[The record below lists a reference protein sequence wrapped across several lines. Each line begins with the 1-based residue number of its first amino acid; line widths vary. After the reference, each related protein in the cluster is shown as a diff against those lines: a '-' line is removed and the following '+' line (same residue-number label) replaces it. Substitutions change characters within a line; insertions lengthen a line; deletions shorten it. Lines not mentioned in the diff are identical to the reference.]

1 MATMHI
7 RKSRLSS
14 RQQSELIKLFVTE
27 VTAGNR
33 VRVGRG
39 SSEYSHPLLPVFE
52 GAFFTIKQPCFKLTG
67 EVEADGSY
75 FGGKRKR
82 KTGQGANGK
91 IAVFGLLKQLKY

>member
-7 RKSRLSS
+7 RKNRLSS
-14 RQQSELIKLFVTE
+14 KRQSELVKLFVNE

-39 SSEYSHPLLPVFE
+39 SSEKCRPLLPGFE
-52 GAFFTIKQPCFKLTG
+52 ATFYTSKQPCFELNG
-67 EVEADGSY
+67 EVKADGSY

-82 KTGQGANGK
+82 KRK
-91 IAVFGLLKQLKY
+91 

>member
-14 RQQSELIKLFVTE
+14 RQQTEFVKLFVTE
-27 VTAGNR
+27 VTTGNL

-52 GAFFTIKQPCFKLTG
+52 VAFFTIKQPYFEFTG
-67 EVEADGSY
+67 EVEADWSY

-82 KTGQGANGK
+82 KRVQDASGK
-91 IAVFGLLKQLKY
+91 IAVFWLLKQLKY

>member
-7 RKSRLSS
+7 RISRFSS
-14 RQQSELIKLFVTE
+14 RQQSELVKLFVTE

-52 GAFFTIKQPCFKLTG
+52 ATFFTIEQPSFELTG

-75 FGGKRKR
+75 FGGK
-82 KTGQGANGK
+82 
-91 IAVFGLLKQLKY
+91 